1 MVGAIKPSFSSPE
14 TSLFSV
20 SIDDVQSPPIQD
32 NFGRSKS
39 EKMRFEHEG
48 YTLTPIAGFDVS
60 ARVLGS
66 KRYHFGREADLSPV
80 DLALGW
86 GQMSRSE
93 ILSDLKIS
101 QRGRFYFWRAP
112 SNQKPIPKS
121 QIIRSSSNM
130 HMIPMDKDVERAIK
144 KIGKDEVVRIKGYL
158 VNVNHK
164 DGWRWRSSTSR
175 KDTGNGACEFIYV
188 THVARL

>member
-1 MVGAIKPSFSSPE
+1 
-14 TSLFSV
+14 LFSV
-20 SIDDVQSPPIQD
+20 SIEDVQSSPKQD

-39 EKMRFEHEG
+39 GKMRFEHEG
-48 YTLTPIAGFDVS
+48 YTITPIAGFDVS

-66 KRYHFGREADLSPV
+66 KRYHLGREADLSPV

-86 GQMSRSE
+86 GQMSQSE
-93 ILSDLKIS
+93 VLREIKIS
-101 QRGRFYFWRAP
+101 QRGRFYFWRTP
-112 SNQKPIPKS
+112 SNQEPISRS

-130 HMIPMDKDVERAIK
+130 HMIPMDKSVARALK
-144 KIGKDEVVRIKGYL
+144 SIGKNDVVRIKGYL

-175 KDTGNGACEFIYV
+175 TDTGNGACELIYV
-188 THVARL
+188 THVATL